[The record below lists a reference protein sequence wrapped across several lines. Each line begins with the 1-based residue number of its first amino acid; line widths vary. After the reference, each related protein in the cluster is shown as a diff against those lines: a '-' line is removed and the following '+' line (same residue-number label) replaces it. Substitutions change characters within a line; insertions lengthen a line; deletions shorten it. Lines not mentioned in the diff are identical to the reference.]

1 MKAVGFKPEE
11 IEGIFKVV
19 AGILHLGNVNF
30 VGTDSVKV
38 SNKADLDCAAHA
50 FDITDGALEKALISR
65 TVKDTSRGG
74 KDITTSIN
82 GDQVSFF
89 QFFFSLQ
96 IQIQK
101 IIYIYF
107 FQKKKANYSRD
118 ALAKSTYDRLFS
130 WVVSKINDNIY
141 SKESGAKAVIGVLD
155 IYGFE
160 ILEV

>member
-89 QFFFSLQ
+89 QFFFFFTK
-96 IQIQK
+96 IQK
-101 IIYIYF
+101 NNF
-107 FQKKKANYSRD
+107 FFFKKKKANYSRD